1 MRIKVAAIALAS
13 VFAVGG
19 GAFGQA
25 QLESF
30 PQGTTTMT
38 FRIVAEDMSEPQ
50 ALELQVIA
58 QADGIY
64 TVRMML
70 EASGTADQLSTFGL
84 VFGAAGL
91 LYGGGQDV
99 SLAALQTLMNQRA
112 RLQEGQEY
120 ALPGGGSFT
129 NVASVTIAGVR
140 CIEGTIVDPRSPN
153 AKTTVAFSLSHPVYT
168 VPRVLVERRR
178 DGRWETVF
186 SLELVGYTFVAG

>member
-1 MRIKVAAIALAS
+1 MRIKVSVIALAS
-13 VFAVGG
+13 VLAVGV
-19 GAFGQA
+19 GALGQA
-25 QLESF
+25 KLESF
-30 PQGTTTMT
+30 PQGTTTMA
-38 FRIVAEDMSEPQ
+38 FRIVAEDLGEPQ

-58 QADGIY
+58 HPDGTY
-64 TVRMML
+64 TVRMVL
-70 EASGTADQLSTFGL
+70 EASGTADQLSAFGF

-99 SLAALQTLMNQRA
+99 SLAALQTLMDQRT

-129 NVASVTIAGVR
+129 DVAFVTIAGVQ
-140 CIEGTIVDPRSPN
+140 CIEGTIVDPRAPD

-168 VPRVLVERRR
+168 TPRVFVERRR
-178 DGRWETVF
+178 DGRWQTVF